1 MPSEPRIAI
10 DAVFFQLANS
20 GIARVWH
27 SLFKEW
33 AESGFSKHLLI
44 VDRGATAPQVAG
56 LNYYQTPLFD
66 FDNPALESMR
76 IQEICDREEI
86 DLFIS
91 TYHTIPLTTPS
102 IVLVH
107 DMLPEIFNTDL
118 SVMSL
123 QEKHWSII
131 HALHYICISKNTISD
146 LRKFFPNITAERI
159 TLAPNGIS
167 REFSIQPS
175 DRVRDFKQKHRIDRD
190 FFLIVGNRYANGGF
204 KNAVHFFRTFAKL
217 PDRHEFSIVCV
228 GGKPILE
235 PELVELA
242 GSNKVHVLSLND
254 TELMAAYSGA
264 IALIYPSLYEGF
276 GLPILEAMACSC
288 PVITCANSSIPEVAG
303 DAALYISGT
312 DEDELMA
319 ALIKVRDPAIRSQ
332 LITAGLARTQQFSW
346 QQMAERIS
354 QLSLSIYQQ
363 IAAGEIIPEHRMWV
377 ELRMLQVGEY
387 REGFYQLVRELNDAR
402 QQISFME
409 NSKFWKLRQQW
420 FKLKQLLGLVDR
432 IDSGG

>member
-1 MPSEPRIAI
+1 MEYLTKMTIEPRIAI

-33 AESGFSKHLLI
+33 AKSGFSKHLLI
-44 VDRGATAPQVAG
+44 IDRGDTAPKVAG
-56 LNYYQTPLFD
+56 LAYCQTPLFN
-66 FDNPALESMR
+66 FENPALESVR

-86 DLFIS
+86 NLFIS

-123 QEKHWSII
+123 QEKHWSIL
-131 HALHYICISKNTISD
+131 HALHCICISTNTIGD

-167 REFSIQPS
+167 REFLPQSS
-175 DRVRDFKQKHRIDRD
+175 ERVRDFQQKYGIDRD
-190 FFLIVGNRYANGGF
+190 FFLLVGNRYANGGF

-217 PDRHEFSIVCV
+217 PDRHKFRIICV

-242 GSNKVHVLSLND
+242 GETRVYMLSLND
-254 TELMAAYSGA
+254 AELMAAYSGA
-264 IALIYPSLYEGF
+264 ISLIYPSLYEGF

-303 DAALYISGT
+303 DAAIYISGT

-319 ALIKVRDPAIRSQ
+319 ALVKVRDPAIRSQ
-332 LITAGLARTQQFSW
+332 LITAGLARVQQFSW

-354 QLSLSIYQQ
+354 QLSISIYQQ
-363 IAAGEIIPEHRMWV
+363 IAAGEIIPEHRMWL

-387 REGFYQLVRELNDAR
+387 REGFYQLVRELNEAR
-402 QQISFME
+402 QQISLME

-420 FKLKQLLGLVDR
+420 FKFKQMLGLVD
-432 IDSGG
+432 